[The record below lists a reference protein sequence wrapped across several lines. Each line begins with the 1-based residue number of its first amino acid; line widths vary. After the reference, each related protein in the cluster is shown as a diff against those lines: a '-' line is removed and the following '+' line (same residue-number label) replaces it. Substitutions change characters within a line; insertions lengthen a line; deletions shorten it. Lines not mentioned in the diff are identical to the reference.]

1 MSTRTY
7 GGRTAEQI
15 KAAAQAATPG
25 PWETV
30 AGPFNTHVSSR
41 SGFVVGGEGMAS
53 YGQDVINAHYIAAAN
68 PAVVLELIARLRA
81 AEAALGLGED
91 DTQGEPSPKERAA
104 MVKALEATRP
114 RSDDAVPDV

>member
-1 MSTRTY
+1 MELNLDEIERLA
-7 GGRTAEQI
+7 R
-15 KAAAQAATPG
+15 AATPG
-25 PWETV
+25 PWATV
-30 AGPFNTHVSSR
+30 AGPLNMHVSSR
-41 SGFVVGGEGMAS
+41 SGFVIGSEGMAS
-53 YGQDVINAHYIAAAN
+53 YGQDVSNAAHIAAAN
-68 PAVVLELIARLRA
+68 PATVLALIARLRA